1 VLNVLDL
8 FLSRLLDLVLL
19 LMAMSATTA
28 IGFLALRLIL
38 RGIEHK
44 MRPPV

>member
-1 VLNVLDL
+1 MVIVLALL
-8 FLSRLLDLVLL
+8 LSRLLDLALL
-19 LMAMSATTA
+19 LVAMSATTA
-28 IGFLALRLIL
+28 VGFLTLRLIL

>member
-1 VLNVLDL
+1 MNVLDL
-8 FLSRLLDLVLL
+8 LLSRLLDFALL

-44 MRPPV
+44 LRPPV